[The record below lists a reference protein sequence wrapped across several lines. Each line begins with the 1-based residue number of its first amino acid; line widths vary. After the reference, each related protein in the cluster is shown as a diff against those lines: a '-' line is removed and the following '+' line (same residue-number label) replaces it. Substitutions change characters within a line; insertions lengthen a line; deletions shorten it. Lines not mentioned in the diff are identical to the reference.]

1 MINCGDLE
9 FLLYYNCF
17 VNNET
22 VRDKKNNSED
32 DKIALETHRVTY
44 TQTVDNHLS
53 TESRVPKIGTSHT
66 LAKLPKTLQILFSLN
81 SNFGIGGS
89 SAKAPPPIH
98 RGRVRLLALT

>member
-9 FLLYYNCF
+9 FLLYYNCS

-22 VRDKKNNSED
+22 VRDNKTIATRGFLGED
-32 DKIALETHRVTY
+32 DKIALETHQVTY
-44 TQTVDNHLS
+44 TQTVDNHPS

-66 LAKLPKTLQILFSLN
+66 LAKLPKTLQILFFLN

-89 SAKAPPPIH
+89 SAKAPPSQFI
-98 RGRVRLLALT
+98 VDA